1 MNNPTKQLP
10 AQDVGAQTHR
20 NYNYQSIH
28 GVILL
33 CAATANKLDYKAIW
47 CEQEDDFLAEIDGS
61 LFDSYQIKGKTPEL
75 GYWNC
80 GFKGFIS
87 AMAVFLRIERD
98 FPGSIRYYNFIC
110 EASPFQSADP
120 KETHKCPLAL
130 QEASSKVSA
139 LADLD
144 KSALKAI
151 NSLASKL
158 KCPPSDLLPILKRL
172 RFTPEPLRKELA
184 IDALVATHLPL
195 VPCCQHVSPA
205 RLRRVAVDVIGQID
219 EASKLS
225 TTAPERHYA
234 CLTPKGED
242 NPQLLAKRVSVEQ
255 FVSRCEETTRPVFR
269 YIPDLRSSDSARNDP
284 GTRRFFAKLKRGG
297 LDDQADSLRARKISA
312 EAVLLELATRPE
324 GEHEL
329 HHLTSLVKA
338 ECDDASILSNDAKPH
353 FGPAM
358 YKQVLES
365 LGAIAAKQPSPVSGQ
380 PKEVL
385 MGIAGL
391 LTEECKVWWSEKF
404 DPDEMDS
411 T

>member
-10 AQDVGAQTHR
+10 AQDAGAQTLR

-33 CAATANKLDYKAIW
+33 CAATAKKLDYKAIW
-47 CEQEDDFLAEIDGS
+47 CEQQDDFLAEINGS

-80 GFKGFIS
+80 GFRGFVS

-110 EASPFQSADP
+110 EASPFQTTEA
-120 KETHKCPLAL
+120 KERHKCPLAL
-130 QEASSKVSA
+130 QEAASKANA
-139 LADLD
+139 LSDLN

-158 KCPPSDLLPILKRL
+158 RCPPSDLLPILKRL
-172 RFTPEPLRKELA
+172 RFPPEPLRKETA
-184 IDALVATHLPL
+184 IDVLVATHLPL

-205 RLRRVAVDVIGQID
+205 RLRRVAVDAISQID

-225 TTAPERHYA
+225 STAPERHYA

-269 YIPDLRSSDSARNDP
+269 YIPDLRSSDAARNDP

-324 GEHEL
+324 GEKEL
-329 HHLTSLVKA
+329 HHITSLVKA
-338 ECDDASILSNDAKPH
+338 ECDDASILSSDVKPH

-358 YKQVLES
+358 YKLVLTNLDS
-365 LGAIAAKQPSPVSGQ
+365 IAEKQPSLVSNQ
-380 PKEVL
+380 SKEVL

-391 LTEECKVWWSEKF
+391 LTEECRVWWSEKF
-404 DPDEMDS
+404 DPDDTNS
-411 T
+411 P